1 MSFRCMLV
9 MTVGAMLAAAA
20 PASAYTINFGGLIG
34 SENPLSVSTPDGN
47 NVTFDSPSGPD
58 TFSVEN
64 VAGLFQGFSVGLGD
78 FVSFSGDTLTLTFTK
93 PIGGGLS
100 FPFGIEDA
108 FGLNGSDTLTI
119 TPNVGAAVT
128 ENTTLDGLAFAEP
141 EGKAFINAP
150 GATTLTITSANPFA
164 IGNINVP
171 EPISLS
177 ILGVGLAGLA
187 ATRRRRA

>member
-1 MSFRCMLV
+1 MLF
-9 MTVGAMLAAAA
+9 MTVGAMLAAVA
-20 PASAYTINFGGLIG
+20 PASAYTINFGGLVG
-34 SENPLSVSTPDGN
+34 SENPFSVNTPDGN
-47 NVTFDSPSGPD
+47 SVTFDSPSGPD

-64 VAGLFQGFSVGLGD
+64 LPGLFQGFSVGLGD
-78 FVSFSGDTLTLTFTK
+78 YFSTSGDTLTLTFTK
-93 PIGGGLS
+93 PISGALS

-119 TPNVGAAVT
+119 TPNVGVAVT
-128 ENTTLDGLAFAEP
+128 ETTSLDGLALAEP
-141 EGKAFINAP
+141 EGKAFINAA

-164 IGNINVP
+164 VGNINVP

-187 ATRRRRA
+187 AARRRRA